1 MGEQRI
7 TFTAAIS
14 NGTAKTA
21 LDKSLG
27 GLGAEVSDKWLG
39 RTPPKA
45 EASQPHP
52 DGVQYALVWPRVTPR
67 RDCAWQDL
75 IGGRSIKSAGRQ
87 RFVAGFRG
95 RRCLDRQRHQA

>member
-39 RTPPKA
+39 
-45 EASQPHP
+45 EH
-52 DGVQYALVWPRVTPR
+52 
-67 RDCAWQDL
+67 
-75 IGGRSIKSAGRQ
+75 RQ
-87 RFVAGFRG
+87 R
-95 RRCLDRQRHQA
+95 RRLLSHIRTASNML